1 MNETHQHRVL
11 LVDDDV
17 DVLDAFGT
25 LLTLHGITVD
35 LAHSAFAA
43 LGKLQGGPTPCLV
56 LLDIRMPGMSGWDL
70 WSWMQREPTT
80 AGVPVVMISG
90 EGYPRAEAQSRGVL
104 DVLLKPVDVDQVL
117 SLIER
122 HCTEGG
128 VSPASSPH

>member
-1 MNETHQHRVL
+1 LNEAHQHRVL

-17 DVLDAFGT
+17 DILDAFGT
-25 LLTLHGITVD
+25 LLTLNGVEVD

-43 LGKLQGGPTPCLV
+43 LGKLQRGPTPCLV

-90 EGYPRAEAQSRGVL
+90 DGYPRAEAQSRGVL
-104 DVLLKPVDVDQVL
+104 DVLLKPIDVDEVL
-117 SLIER
+117 ALIDR
-122 HCTEGG
+122 HCDEGSF
-128 VSPASSPH
+128 SPASPR

>member
-1 MNETHQHRVL
+1 MAESHQHRVL

-90 EGYPRAEAQSRGVL
+90 DGYPRADAQKRGVL

-117 SLIER
+117 TLIER

-128 VSPASSPH
+128 IAPASPPS

>member
-1 MNETHQHRVL
+1 MGATHPSHRVL

-25 LLTLHGITVD
+25 VLTLSGVEVD

-43 LGKLQGGPTPCLV
+43 LGKLQ

-70 WSWMQREPTT
+70 WNWMQREPTT

-90 EGYPRAEAQSRGVL
+90 EGYDRAEAQSRGVL
-104 DVLLKPVDVDQVL
+104 DVLLKPVDVNEVL
-117 SLIER
+117 QIIGQ
-122 HCTEGG
+122 HCELE
-128 VSPASSPH
+128 PAPS